1 MTTLPNTLQ
10 PPMAFTT
17 PPTSSV
23 ALDET
28 SVEQFRSSLRGPL
41 LRPGDAGYEEARQV
55 WNGMIDKRPAL
66 IARCT
71 GAADVVAAVNFA
83 REQNLLVAVR
93 GGGHNAAGNAT
104 CDDGLVIDL
113 SLMRGV
119 HVDPK
124 RRTVRAQ
131 GGATWGD
138 LDRETQLFGLAT
150 PGGAV
155 STTGIAGLTL
165 GGGLGWLRRKYG
177 LSCDNLVS
185 VDVVTADGQLVTAS
199 AEEHEDLFWAIQG
212 GGGNFGVV
220 TSFEYRLH
228 PVGPQALFLLILYP
242 AAQARDILPGWRD
255 FMAAAPDEFSSNA
268 FFWTVPPA
276 PMFPP
281 QIHGERV
288 LVMAGLYA
296 GPIEQGEQV
305 IQPLRELAQPLADLT
320 GPMPYTVIQSSLD
333 ALFPAGVLSHYW
345 KSHYLTSLDDVVIDD
360 LVEWAIERPSEM
372 TIVDLWAM
380 GGAASRVPAE
390 ATAFGDRSAPF
401 WLVFNTTWADPAE
414 TETNINWT
422 REFWRTMQPHAREGI
437 YMNFPGLNE
446 EGDQMVQASHG
457 ANYERLVAI
466 KNKYDPTNL
475 FRLNQNIKPTV

>member
-1 MTTLPNTLQ
+1 MMTALQNTLQ
-10 PPMAFTT
+10 SPMTFTT
-17 PPTSSV
+17 PPSSV
-23 ALDET
+23 ALDEA
-28 SVEQFRSSLRGPL
+28 SVEQLRSSLRGPL

-71 GAADVVAAVNFA
+71 GVADVVAAVNFA
-83 REQNLLVAVR
+83 REQELLVAVR

-119 HVDPK
+119 HVDAK
-124 RRTVRAQ
+124 GRTVRAQ

-185 VDVVTADGQLVTAS
+185 VDVVTADGKLVTAS
-199 AEEHEDLFWAIQG
+199 EDEQSDLFWAIRG

-228 PVGPQALFLLILYP
+228 PVGPMALFLLILYP
-242 AAQARDILPGWRD
+242 AAQARTILPGWRD
-255 FMAAAPDEFSSNA
+255 FMASAPDEFSSNA

-281 QIHGERV
+281 QIHGERI

-296 GPIEQGEQV
+296 GPVEQGERV
-305 IQPLRELAQPLADLT
+305 IQPLRELARPLADLT
-320 GPMPYTVIQSSLD
+320 GPMPYTAIQSSLD
-333 ALFPAGVLSHYW
+333 ALFPAGALNYYW
-345 KSHYLTSLDDVVIDD
+345 KSHYLTSLDDAVIDT
-360 LVEWAIERPSEM
+360 LVERAVERPSEM

-401 WLVFNTTWADPAE
+401 WLVFNTTWADPAD
-414 TETNINWT
+414 TATNVQWT
-422 REFWRTMQPHAREGI
+422 RDFWRAMQPHAKAGI

-446 EGDQMVQASHG
+446 EGEQMVQASHG
-457 ANYERLVAI
+457 VNYEQLVAI
-466 KNKYDPTNL
+466 KDKYDPTNL
-475 FRLNQNIKPTV
+475 FRLNQNIRPSV